1 MPTMKKL
8 FKALEPLIGEEDGF
22 SREAYDY
29 AAGNVETLL
38 SYYAIPSPSDDH
50 IEVLR
55 KRTVTALLEQAIGSA
70 LQFEERA
77 SQLDAAGIKLGAKL
91 VDKWMGQKSHVL
103 TANYDTLVENLAGML
118 NNTEVV
124 ALYPITVIPSSA
136 IGGHNPHATICIHPA
151 LKLYK
156 LHGSVSWYKSSDES
170 DSGPIYGHCDFTHI
184 DSPYQKRIGDKRR
197 FIVPPLPDKSTLLNH
212 ESMRNLWWQGKHY
225 ALAPA
230 DNLYVIGYSLP
241 ETDVAMRTL
250 LWESRRPAKRG
261 EQFRKIP
268 LYLVNTD
275 PCLYKHYDE
284 MLGDYYEVNDTY
296 LGGDAFER
304 FVQDYTRD

>member
-1 MPTMKKL
+1 MGDAFLLGAGFSRAICSKMPTMKKL

-118 NNTEVV
+118 DNTQVV
-124 ALYPITVIPSSA
+124 ALYPITVVPSSA
-136 IGGHNPHATICIHPA
+136 IGGHDPHGTICIHPA

-212 ESMRNLWWQGKHY
+212 ESMRNLWWQAKHY
-225 ALAPA
+225 ALV
-230 DNLYVIGYSLP
+230 DQHS
-241 ETDVAMRTL
+241 
-250 LWESRRPAKRG
+250 
-261 EQFRKIP
+261 
-268 LYLVNTD
+268 
-275 PCLYKHYDE
+275 
-284 MLGDYYEVNDTY
+284 
-296 LGGDAFER
+296 
-304 FVQDYTRD
+304 